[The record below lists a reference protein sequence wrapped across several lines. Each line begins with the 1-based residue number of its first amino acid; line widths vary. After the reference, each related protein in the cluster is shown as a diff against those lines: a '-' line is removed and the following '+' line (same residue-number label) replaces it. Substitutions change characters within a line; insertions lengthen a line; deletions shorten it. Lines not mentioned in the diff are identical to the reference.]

1 MTDGFGIRRR
11 MLNMYLYDF
20 ERLMEDIEIGNDNVR
35 IVGIN
40 FLINDLSD

>member
-1 MTDGFGIRRR
+1 
-11 MLNMYLYDF
+11 MYLYDF

-40 FLINDLSD
+40 FLIFNDLSD